1 MRAER
6 SEMLVFDVYTG
17 ELKAIPVW
25 NIIGPEGKDTLK
37 VKYPDGCLTLS
48 GDVQPRYGIEG
59 NYIGF
64 THDDSGE
71 ILAPPTSPDKLAKE
85 LRKGMGRWVLIGS
98 ASVVLLIITA
108 LQIYYDLGY
117 GTLHRFLAVVQF
129 ALLVT
134 AIVFFMKTKR
144 LLLSLRQGESK
155 TDCSMI

>member
-6 SEMLVFDVYTG
+6 SERLVFDVYTG

-37 VKYPDGCLTLS
+37 VKYPDDYLPVFN
-48 GDVQPRYGIEG
+48 DIQPRYGIDG

-64 THDDSGE
+64 TYDDSGE
-71 ILAPPTSPDKLAKE
+71 ITTLTSPDKLAKE
-85 LRKGMGRWVLIGS
+85 LRKGMKRWVLIGL
-98 ASVVLLIITA
+98 ASVILLIMTA
-108 LQIYYDLGY
+108 LQIYYDFGY

-144 LLLSLRQGESK
+144 LFSSLRQGESK